1 LRIGWRIA
9 SIATFVLLAWFA
21 SVTVATAQDEVLM
34 PDQSAAKAKQII
46 QQGIDALGGQAYLN
60 VHDITYTGQL
70 SAFGHSGDLNGFEKF
85 IDYEQPPF
93 KERQENLPK
102 RNIIE
107 VNNRDKGWV
116 LDRGGVSEAAT
127 SDVAR
132 FQENIQIDIYNIF
145 RNRIHEPNMIF
156 RYAGGDVVDLKEAD
170 WIELVDSENR
180 TIRIAFA
187 RSTHLPIRKT
197 VDIRDPSTQLKSQE
211 IEYYSLYHPIDGIQ
225 TAFQIT
231 RERNGFKVYQ
241 VFFDKIQYNTNVPDS
256 LFTKESLD
264 ERWDK
269 IGKKDKKKQDKQ
281 NKQDNADGAKGKDT
295 SFAPK
300 PFSESFAPQR

>member
-1 LRIGWRIA
+1 LRIGWRM
-9 SIATFVLLAWFA
+9 ATVSAFVLASWFA
-21 SVTVATAQDEVLM
+21 SVRVAAAQDEVLM
-34 PDQSAAKAKQII
+34 PEQSAAKAKGII
-46 QQGIDALGGQAYLN
+46 QQAVDALGGEAYLN
-60 VHDITYTGQL
+60 VHDITCTGQL
-70 SAFGHSGDLNGFEKF
+70 SQFGHSGDLNGFAKF
-85 IDYEQPPF
+85 IDYEQPPL
-93 KERQENLPK
+93 KDRQENMPK
-102 RNIIE
+102 RNLIN
-107 VNNRDKGWV
+107 VFNGDKGWV

-132 FQENIQIDIYNIF
+132 FQEDIKIDIDNIL
-145 RNRIHEPNMIF
+145 RHRVHEPNMIF
-156 RYAGGDVVDLKEAD
+156 RYAGPDVVDLKEAD
-170 WIELVDSENR
+170 WIEIIDNENR

-211 IEYYSLYHPIDGIQ
+211 VEYYSLYHSIDGVQ

-241 VFFDKIQYNTNVPDS
+241 VFFDKCQYNTNVPDS

-269 IGKKDKKKQDKQ
+269 IGKKDKKKQDKSST
-281 NKQDNADGAKGKDT
+281 KADNN
-295 SFAPK
+295 
-300 PFSESFAPQR
+300 